1 MDANSFV
8 NLAPW
13 HWLVVAL
20 VFLAAELMTGS
31 TYLLWPAAAAVLA
44 ALAAWLLPGA
54 PAADWALFGAASIAL
69 TLMGPRYV
77 RGRWLNPRGDDTLND
92 RAREMVGAKGEAA
105 DAFVNGLGAVKLGDT
120 VWRATASEPIAA
132 GERVEVVSVSGAT
145 VAVRRAASM
154 PQA

>member
-1 MDANSFV
+1 MDAISFLS
-8 NLAPW
+8 LAPW

-20 VFLAAELMTGS
+20 VFLAAELMSGS

-54 PAADWALFGAASIAL
+54 SAAHWAVFGAASIVL

-77 RGRWLNPRGDDTLND
+77 RGRWLNPRGDDMLND
-92 RAREMVGAKGEAA
+92 RAREMVGATGEAA

-120 VWRATASEPIAA
+120 VWRATASEPIVA

-145 VAVRRAASM
+145 VAVRRATPISKA
-154 PQA
+154 

>member
-1 MDANSFV
+1 MDAHSFV

-20 VFLAAELMTGS
+20 AFLAAELMTGS
-31 TYLLWPAAAAVLA
+31 TFLLWPAAAAVLA
-44 ALAAWLLPGA
+44 ALAAWLLPDA
-54 PAADWALFGAASIAL
+54 SAADWVAFGAASIVL

-92 RAREMVGAKGEAA
+92 RAREMVGATGEAA

-120 VWRATASEPIAA
+120 VWRATASETIAA
-132 GERVEVVSVSGAT
+132 GDRVEVVSVSGAT
-145 VAVRRAASM
+145 VAVRRIAPAR
-154 PQA
+154 QA